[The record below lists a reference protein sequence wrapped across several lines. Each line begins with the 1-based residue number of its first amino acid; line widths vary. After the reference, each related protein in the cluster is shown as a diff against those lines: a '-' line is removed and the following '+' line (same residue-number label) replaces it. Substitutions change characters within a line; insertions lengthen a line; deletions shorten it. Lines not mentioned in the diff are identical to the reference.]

1 MTGGTDSRTRVGMTG
16 GTDSRT
22 HSNDG
27 WHQFGATAR
36 VGMTGGTDSH
46 GNDSP
51 MSIAAL
57 KS

>member
-27 WHQFGATAR
+27 WHQFGPTAR

>member
-1 MTGGTDSRTRVGMTG
+1 MTGGTDSRT
-16 GTDSRT
+16 
-22 HSNDG
+22 
-27 WHQFGATAR
+27 R

>member
-1 MTGGTDSRTRVGMTG
+1 MTG